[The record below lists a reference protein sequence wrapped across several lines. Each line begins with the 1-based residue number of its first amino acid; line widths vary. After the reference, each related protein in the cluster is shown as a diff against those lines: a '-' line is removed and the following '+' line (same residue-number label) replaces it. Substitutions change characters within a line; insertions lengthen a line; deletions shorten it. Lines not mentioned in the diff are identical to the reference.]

1 MILTG
6 GIYMSDNR
14 PMKKASDSL
23 TEITKLLQ
31 YRDINGQNRLF
42 GGRLMEWIDEA
53 AGVAAMRHAGGN
65 CVTLM
70 VDSLKFKKGAVLNDI
85 IVLIAKVTYV
95 GNTSMEVRVDS
106 YSEEK
111 ATGIRTAINHAYLT
125 LVHVDEDGTPRPIK
139 YGLKTESINEQ
150 IEWEGAVKR
159 KEIRKHRNSEG
170 F

>member
-1 MILTG
+1 MPD
-6 GIYMSDNR
+6 MR
-14 PMKKASDSL
+14 EMKKCSDSV

-65 CVTLM
+65 SVTLM
-70 VDSLKFKKGAVLNDI
+70 VDSLKFKKGAFLNDI
-85 IVLIAKVTYV
+85 VVLIAKVTYV
-95 GNTSMEVRVDS
+95 GNTSMEVRVDT
-106 YSEEK
+106 YAEEK
-111 ATGIRTAINHAYLT
+111 ASGIRTAINHAYLT
-125 LVHVDEDGTPRPIK
+125 LVHVDDEGRPQPIR
-139 YGLKTESINEQ
+139 YGLKPETLNEQ

-159 KEIRKHRNSEG
+159 KEIRKHRSMEG

>member
-1 MILTG
+1 MEERTKF
-6 GIYMSDNR
+6 
-14 PMKKASDSL
+14 KKCEDSL

-70 VDSLKFKKGAVLNDI
+70 VDSLKFKCGAYINDI
-85 IVLIAKVTYV
+85 VVLIAKVTYV
-95 GNTSMEVRVDS
+95 GKTSMEVRVDT
-106 YSEEK
+106 YAEEK
-111 ATGIRTAINHAYLT
+111 YTGIRRAINHAYLT
-125 LVHVDEDGTPRPIK
+125 LVHVDDEGRPKFIE
-139 YGLKTESINEQ
+139 YGFIPEGVNGLAEY
-150 IEWEGAVKR
+150 EGAKKR
-159 KEIRKHRNSEG
+159 IEIRKHRTTEG

>member
-1 MILTG
+1 MPYPKG
-6 GIYMSDNR
+6 DKRS
-14 PMKKASDSL
+14 SDSI
-23 TEITKLLQ
+23 TEITKLIQ
-31 YRDINGQNRLF
+31 YRDINGENRLF

-53 AGVAAMRHAGGN
+53 AGVAAMRHCGGN
-65 CVTLM
+65 AVTLM

-85 IVLIAKVTYV
+85 VVLIAKVTYV

-125 LVHVDEDGTPRPIK
+125 LVHVDEDGVPQPIK
-139 YGLKTESINEQ
+139 YGLKCETINEQ

>member
-1 MILTG
+1 MPQRTKF
-6 GIYMSDNR
+6 
-14 PMKKASDSL
+14 KKCEDSM

-70 VDSLKFKKGAVLNDI
+70 VDSLKFKHGAVLNDI
-85 IVLIAKVTYV
+85 VVLIAKVTYV
-95 GNTSMEVRVDS
+95 GNTSMEVRVDT
-106 YSEEK
+106 YVEETQ
-111 ATGIRTAINHAYLT
+111 TGIRRAINHAYLT
-125 LVHVDEDGTPRPIK
+125 LVHVDENGRPKFIEYGFTPEGVN
-139 YGLKTESINEQ
+139 GLA
-150 IEWEGAVKR
+150 EWEGAKKR
-159 KEIRKHRNSEG
+159 IEVRKHRKLEG